1 MKKNSLLAVLI
12 LCFSAVAQP
21 TEETLK
27 RLGNEYLKPSNSA
40 ISDSLANLFAD
51 SLWAFISIESNF
63 GVSLN
68 KVNNLSVQLPD
79 DKSFALYSWA
89 VPKKQSWEYSFHGF
103 LWKPNWNGPK
113 RIVLEDYNSEG
124 EVYRWLKED
133 NG

>member
-1 MKKNSLLAVLI
+1 MRRNSLLAVLI
-12 LCFSAVAQP
+12 LCFSAAAQP

-27 RLGNEYLKPSNSA
+27 RLGNEYLKPSNSG

-63 GVSLN
+63 GVPLN

-89 VPKKQSWEYSFHGF
+89 VPKKQTG
-103 LWKPNWNGPK
+103 
-113 RIVLEDYNSEG
+113 
-124 EVYRWLKED
+124 
-133 NG
+133 